1 MVFAHHYYGREDQ
14 PPPQKGGITKIIIAN
29 KRGGGER
36 AKEKPLE
43 VKVNIIVTQ
52 PKSSSPHPLP
62 TPFSGDK

>member
-29 KRGGGER
+29 KRGGGR
-36 AKEKPLE
+36 AKAKPLE

-52 PKSSSPHPLP
+52 PKLSSPHPLP
-62 TPFSGDK
+62 TSFSGDK